1 MSRRDKTIGKAA
13 KLQRRKRVM
22 RHNALKAPSRRK
34 PLATDPYEKIALL
47 ERRLNEALEQQTAS
61 SEILSVISR
70 SAADVQPV
78 LNAIVRT
85 AVTLC
90 ASYDAVIL
98 LRDGEELRI
107 AAHHGPM
114 PLDFDRLPLA
124 RDLVAGRT
132 VLDRV
137 PVHVHDLTTEAEEF
151 PRGREIGIRLN
162 QRTVLGLPLLR

>member
-1 MSRRDKTIGKAA
+1 MSLSLGGGNESARQNSRQSSEI
-13 KLQRRKRVM
+13 QRRKTVM

-34 PLATDPYEKIALL
+34 SLAADAYEKIALL

-90 ASYDAVIL
+90 ASYDAVGRRSSRQTALPDL
-98 LRDGEELRI
+98 LRR
-107 AAHHGPM
+107 
-114 PLDFDRLPLA
+114 
-124 RDLVAGRT
+124 
-132 VLDRV
+132 
-137 PVHVHDLTTEAEEF
+137 
-151 PRGREIGIRLN
+151 
-162 QRTVLGLPLLR
+162 